1 MRTFSVL
8 LFGASL
14 ATLMAPWLAA
24 RGACP
29 DFNPGPLS
37 APFAQVTAQG
47 DLLLEIRVE
56 GAIEPATL
64 EPVLTTLESR
74 KISATILLAPA
85 WAVQHPDAARRMAA
99 AGHEVGVLLHQR
111 DLPDPG
117 VIPRAAPGMRVQAG
131 AQPMGPGIV
140 VLREWLPP
148 INEAID
154 SVRAASGE
162 GIKAAG
168 IDVLSGGAE
177 QVLEAVGVRAILPLD
192 PGEPGPARP
201 SRTVD
206 GMPARSRV
214 LPALGW
220 TDSCGPELPAWTPA
234 AFDRV
239 AAAVGASPALRV
251 AIPPVGANPSLL
263 AAWLDEVATPARW
276 RTLTASKA
284 AAQVRAITAVGASL
298 GLGSQEP
305 QPLAAAPGRYVETV
319 QVRAAAERIA
329 SGGRF
334 PRSFPGDLNV
344 TEAFVGLAL
353 LLARPDAE
361 GMRLPPLEPPP
372 DLSRGSLS
380 VGTPLD
386 PESVRAAAIALVPTL
401 RGAVPGIVQVG
412 DAELSAGEFMVAMA
426 KVALGQ
432 QPSVQRAEPPD
443 PYAPG
448 LGWGKSG

>member
-1 MRTFSVL
+1 MRPVSKL
-8 LFGASL
+8 LYGSCL
-14 ATLMAPWLAA
+14 ATLLAPWLAA

-37 APFAQVTAQG
+37 APFAKVEAQG
-47 DLLLEIRVE
+47 DLLLEMRIE
-56 GAIEPATL
+56 GAIEPAAL

-74 KISATILLAPA
+74 KIFATILLSPT
-85 WAVQHPDAARRMAA
+85 WAVEHPDAARRMAD

-117 VIPRAAPGMRVQAG
+117 VIPRAAPGMRAQAG

-154 SVRAASGE
+154 TVRAASGQ
-162 GIKAAG
+162 GVRAAG

-234 AFDRV
+234 AFDR
-239 AAAVGASPALRV
+239 AASAIGASPALRV
-251 AIPPVGANPSLL
+251 AIPPESANPTLL
-263 AAWLDEVATPARW
+263 GAWLDEVAKPARW

-305 QPLAAAPGRYVETV
+305 QPLAAAPGRYVETI

-334 PRSFPGDLNV
+334 PRTFPGDLNV

-353 LLARPDAE
+353 LLARPEAE
-361 GMRLPPLEPPP
+361 GMRLPPLEPPA
-372 DLSRGSLS
+372 DLSRGNLP
-380 VGTPLD
+380 VGTGLD
-386 PESVRAAAIALVPTL
+386 PEAVRSAALSLVPTL
-401 RGAVPGIVQVG
+401 RGAVPGIVRVG
-412 DAELSAGEFMVAMA
+412 DSELSAGEFLVAMA
-426 KVALGQ
+426 MVALGQ
-432 QPSVQRAEPPD
+432 EPNVQRAEPPD